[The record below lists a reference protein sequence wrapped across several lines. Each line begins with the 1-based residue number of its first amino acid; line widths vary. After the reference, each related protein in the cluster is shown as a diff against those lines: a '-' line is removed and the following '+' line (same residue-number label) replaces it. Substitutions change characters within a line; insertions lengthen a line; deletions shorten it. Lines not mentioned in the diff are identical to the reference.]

1 RRRRPVCVF
10 DDQGRGADDDNV
22 DRHRLCEARHP
33 LQLHLPRPRRH
44 AVRRRLPPRA
54 LSRTRSGDA
63 AYTRAVSA
71 DRPQVQAGGSRRAG
85 AVLVLGRSGLR
96 DRSGVSD
103 RRRSSCRMKLIRF
116 GSENRERPGVLLDDG
131 RRIDASA
138 FARDYDEQ
146 FFESGGL
153 DGLRAWI
160 GAQGRSAPGIGGDGR
175 LGPPLA
181 PASQIGRI
189 GLNFRDHAAES
200 GMDIPREPVIFFKA
214 TTSLCGPNDAVMIP
228 RGGCKLD
235 WEVELAIVIGRTARY
250 VAREQ
255 AAGFIAGYALHNDY
269 SERFFQLER
278 GGEWVKGKR
287 ADSFARIGPFLL
299 TCDDMPDAR
308 NLSMWLTVNGAT
320 RQHSSTAN
328 MIFDVPTLVSYVSGF
343 MTLLPGDVISTGTPA
358 GVALG

>member
-1 RRRRPVCVF
+1 
-10 DDQGRGADDDNV
+10 
-22 DRHRLCEARHP
+22 
-33 LQLHLPRPRRH
+33 
-44 AVRRRLPPRA
+44 
-54 LSRTRSGDA
+54 
-63 AYTRAVSA
+63 
-71 DRPQVQAGGSRRAG
+71 
-85 AVLVLGRSGLR
+85 
-96 DRSGVSD
+96 
-103 RRRSSCRMKLIRF
+103 MKLIRF
-116 GSENRERPGVLLDDG
+116 GEPGRERPGLLLPNG
-131 RRIDASA
+131 ERIDASA
-138 FARDYDEQ
+138 FGEDYDEG
-146 FFESGGL
+146 FFGG
-153 DGLRAWI
+153 DGIDRLRAWA
-160 GAQGRSAPGIGGDGR
+160 AQGAAQAPRVAANVR
-175 LGPPLA
+175 LGPPIVR
-181 PASQIGRI
+181 PSKIVCI

-278 GGEWVKGKR
+278 GGQWVKGKS
-287 ADSFARIGPFLL
+287 ADTFAPIGPFLL

-358 GVALG
+358 GVALGMKPAPVYLKPGDEVALGIDGLGESRQKVIACP